1 MIYKYIKKIKY
12 SINRKN
18 YKQKNMNNF
27 NNPNNFNNM
36 NNLNNPNAFNNMNN
50 MNQVM
55 NNMNNM
61 MGWNFNMN
69 QMNLFM
75 QMINSNPMF
84 LMIYNQMLQNMQ
96 MLQNQQFMQNCNPNM
111 LMQGGAQNMQFM
123 QNNNMNNQQCGVPG
137 QINLKFS
144 DTTEQKNIMIQAEP
158 KEYMS
163 SVINKYIN
171 KSGDFNG
178 NNLYLYNGKRIIQ
191 SLTVAELGLCDG
203 SQIYVNNVGEL
214 RGAK

>member
-36 NNLNNPNAFNNMNN
+36 NNFNNPNAFNNMNN

-123 QNNNMNNQQCGVPG
+123 QNNNMNNQQYFPG

-171 KSGDFNG
+171 KSGDLNG

-214 RGAK
+214 KGAK